1 MCKYI
6 YIDRLWIT
14 TRGSHVFVCSVDFNK
29 AFDNVG
35 QCKLFSKLLG
45 DNVNYSVIVRLLD
58 FRYSKQECHVSSVM
72 FSLQVS

>member
-1 MCKYI
+1 MYLYALSI
-6 YIDRLWIT
+6 LIRHSIT
-14 TRGSHVFVCSVDFNK
+14 LVSVN
-29 AFDNVG
+29 NM
-35 QCKLFSKLLG
+35 FSKLLG